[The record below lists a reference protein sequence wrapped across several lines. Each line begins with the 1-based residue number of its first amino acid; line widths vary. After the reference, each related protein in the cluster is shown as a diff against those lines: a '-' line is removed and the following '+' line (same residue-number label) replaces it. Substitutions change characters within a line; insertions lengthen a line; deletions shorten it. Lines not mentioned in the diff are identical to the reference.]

1 MSENNTRSEPYL
13 ATWLHSRGGAAGLA
27 VGGNFELTP
36 RCNFRCPMCYV
47 HMDPDQAEKTG
58 KELTAAQWIDLARQ
72 ARDKGMMFALLTG
85 GEPFIRKDFFEI
97 YDAMKDM
104 GLIISI
110 NSNGSLLDGEI
121 RARLLEN
128 PPNRMNISLYGGCR
142 ETYRNMCGQDAFERV
157 VNNIRALKEGG
168 VDVRLNLSITPYN
181 RQDIPKIYQISRELN
196 LNVKTT
202 SYMYPPIRVN
212 GGQAGCG
219 NRLTAV
225 EAAQCSVE
233 WDLLRFTPEQ
243 FAQRAE
249 NMKARVV
256 LDERECSV
264 DPDAGVSCRAGY
276 SSFWL
281 CWDGRMLPCGMMPAP
296 AAYPLEVGFNAAWEE
311 IRKKTRQIRIP
322 AECTTCDKRSLC
334 PMCAAMCFTET
345 GAYDMVPEYVCRQT
359 EEMIRATW
367 KAHQERIGK

>member
-13 ATWLHSRGGAAGLA
+13 ATWLHNLGGTAGLA

-181 RQDIPKIYQISRELN
+181 RQDIPKIYKISRELN

-212 GGQAGCG
+212 GGQVGCG
-219 NRLTAV
+219 NRLTAA

-233 WDLLRFTPEQ
+233 WDMLRFTPEQ

-281 CWDGRMLPCGMMPAP
+281 CWDGRMLPCGMMPAS